1 MSDGGG
7 AVVVLIGAPGAG
19 KTRTGKR
26 VARLLGVEFVDTDR
40 RIVASHGPIATIF
53 EEHGEPRFRALE
65 REAVALALGE
75 HAVVTLGG
83 GAILDPETRADL
95 AGKRVVQLTTDS
107 AAVAK
112 RIAGGKRPL
121 LAGGVD
127 AWSQLVAQRQP
138 IYDSLSQL
146 SIDTSNR
153 PLDSVAREIVDW
165 LSEEGK

>member
-1 MSDGGG
+1 VSDSEG

-40 RIVASHGPIATIF
+40 RIVASHGLIATIF
-53 EEHGEPRFRALE
+53 EEHGEPHFRALE
-65 REAVALALGE
+65 REAVALALSE
-75 HAVVTLGG
+75 TAVVTLGG
-83 GAILDPETRADL
+83 GAILDPRTREDL
-95 AGKRVVQLTTDS
+95 AGKRVVQLTIDR

-112 RIAGGKRPL
+112 RIVGGKRPL

-127 AWSQLVAQRQP
+127 AWSELVAQRQP
-138 IYDSLSQL
+138 IYDSLAQL

-153 PLDSVAREIVDW
+153 PLDRVASDIVSW
-165 LSEEGK
+165 LSEETQ

>member
-1 MSDGGG
+1 VSEVFE

-26 VARLLGVEFVDTDR
+26 VARLLGVPFIDTDR

-53 EEHGEPRFRALE
+53 EQRGEPLFRALE
-65 REAVALALGE
+65 REAVALALRE

-83 GAILDPETRADL
+83 GAILDSRTREDL
-95 AGKRVVQLTTDS
+95 AGKRVVQLSADR
-107 AAVAK
+107 AAVER

-121 LAGGVD
+121 LKGGVD
-127 AWSQLVAQRQP
+127 AWSELVAQRQP

-146 SIDTSNR
+146 TIDTSNR
-153 PLDSVAREIVDW
+153 PLDSVASEIVTW
-165 LSEEGK
+165 LSEETN